1 MGAQRG
7 DDVRVLRHRDDVWA
21 DLFHLAVEAP
31 QPPRWQC
38 GGQHLVLREEFADGV
53 LSLAGRGVLHRCAVH
68 HGVHPALHKVALV
81 RLRVLRRVEVAV
93 ALGEVMLTVVQ
104 VAVERGTVDAAE
116 LARVL
121 QRDELGAHEV
131 AVDIEGVARG
141 VARRLRQIEQAR
153 AAGVAPLL
161 AT

>member
-1 MGAQRG
+1 
-7 DDVRVLRHRDDVWA
+7 
-21 DLFHLAVEAP
+21 
-31 QPPRWQC
+31 
-38 GGQHLVLREEFADGV
+38 
-53 LSLAGRGVLHRCAVH
+53 
-68 HGVHPALHKVALV
+68 
-81 RLRVLRRVEVAV
+81 
-93 ALGEVMLTVVQ
+93 MLTVVQ